1 MLGVLDGVRVIDLG
15 DESAALA
22 GKILGD
28 LGADVVKV
36 EPPGGDHRGRR
47 GPFLGGQA
55 HPERSLAWLALHTSK
70 RGVTLD
76 PGVEAGRDLF
86 RRLVGTSDVLLE
98 SGPPGR
104 LDALDIGFEA
114 LRSEHP
120 RLVWCSVTPFGADG
134 PYAAYRGG
142 DLVAVAMGGNASVT
156 GDPDRPPVR
165 CTLPTAYYH
174 AGPEAVLGIVMA
186 LIGREDSGRGQR
198 VDVSLQEC
206 QLQTLLAG
214 AGQYPLHG
222 RVPRRSGAR
231 LGRTRE
237 IWQAADGWVT
247 FGLRG
252 GATRIR
258 NLVAT
263 VEWMDECGEAPPWLR
278 DYDWKSFRHLE
289 LSDADIARFEN
300 AFGAFFLTQSMRE
313 LYAEAL
319 KRRILLAPCNDAREI
334 LEHQQLRER
343 ELFVTLEYPELGASI
358 EHPDFFA
365 RMQPRAMHVRRRAP
379 RIAEHNAE
387 IYAELGLGPVEL
399 ARLAAEGV
407 V

>member
-28 LGADVVKV
+28 LGADVLKV
-36 EPPGGDHRGRR
+36 EPPGGDRRARR
-47 GPFLGGQA
+47 GPYLGGVED
-55 HPERSLAWLALHTSK
+55 PECSLAWLALHTSK

-76 PGVEAGRDLF
+76 VEVEPGRELF
-86 RRLVGTSDVLLE
+86 RRLVGTSDVVLE

-104 LDALDIGFEA
+104 LDALGVGFEA
-114 LRSEHP
+114 LRRRSP
-120 RLVWCSVTPFGADG
+120 GLVWCSVTPFGSHG
-134 PYAAYRGG
+134 PRAHWRGG

-174 AGPEAVLGIVMA
+174 AAPEAALGILMA
-186 LIGREDSGRGQR
+186 LLAREDSGRGQR

-206 QLQTLLAG
+206 QLQTLLSG
-214 AGQYPLHG
+214 AAQHPLHG

-252 GATRIR
+252 GRARIR
-258 NLVAT
+258 NLIAT
-263 VEWMDECGEAPPWLR
+263 VEWMDECGQAEPWLR
-278 DYDWKSFRHLE
+278 DYDWASFRHQD
-289 LSDADIARFEN
+289 LSAAEIERFEA
-300 AFGAFFLTQSMRE
+300 AFAAFFRSRSMRD
-313 LYAEAL
+313 LYGEAL
-319 KRRILLAPCNDAREI
+319 RRRILLAPCNDAREI
-334 LEHQQLRER
+334 VEHEQLRDR

-365 RMQPRAMHVRRRAP
+365 RMEPRPMHVRRPAP
-379 RIAEHNAE
+379 RIGEHNAE
-387 IYAELGLGPVEL
+387 LYAELGLDAAAQ
-399 ARLAAEGV
+399 ARLAAEGAV
-407 V
+407 